1 MKKQITTLLVATFL
15 ITSLQ
20 GCANTPETYADRVAE
35 NASLRR
41 EDLPTKPFTIT
52 TYSRITSLNEPIN
65 VYLDGDF
72 LGWAPTT
79 DPGAP
84 APPEQALG
92 LRLAAL
98 DPSPNVLY
106 IAHPCQLTNND
117 EACDPAVLAQ
127 GRYASLVMVDINR
140 AIDHFALPFL
150 HPSLNL
156 VGASGG
162 ASLAILLA
170 ARRHDVA
177 SLRTVAGNID
187 PLGAAR
193 AHAADSNDDLID
205 PLPIAPRIALLP
217 QQHLVGTQDT
227 ATPPFLTNNF
237 IKALGPTSC
246 ASIVEFTEATHTT
259 GWEEIWRSRATIL
272 PMCGGMR

>member
-1 MKKQITTLLVATFL
+1 MLVAAL
-15 ITSLQ
+15 AITSLQ
-20 GCANTPETYADRVAE
+20 GCADTAETYADQLAD
-35 NASLRR
+35 AAALHR

-52 TYSRITSLNEPIN
+52 TYARITSLNQPIA

-72 LGWAPTT
+72 LGWTATT
-79 DPGAP
+79 DPGVPAP
-84 APPEQALG
+84 AEQALG

-106 IAHPCQLTNND
+106 IAHPCELTNGD
-117 EACDPAVLAQ
+117 EACDPAALAH
-127 GRYASLVMVDINR
+127 GRYASLVMIDINR
-140 AIDHFALPFL
+140 AIDHFAVPFI

-156 VGASGG
+156 VGVSGG
-162 ASLAILLA
+162 AAVAVLLA

-193 AHAADSNDDLID
+193 AHAADINDDLID

-217 QQHLVGTQDT
+217 QQHLVGSQDT
-227 ATPPFLTNNF
+227 ATPPFLANNF
-237 IKALGPTSC
+237 VKALGPTAC
-246 ASIVEFTEATHTT
+246 ASVVEFTEATHTT

-272 PMCGGMR
+272 PMCGGMN